1 MLPFIAHPD
10 WKVILKGAWSV
21 RFWVLAI
28 VLQGLEYL
36 LPLVQDNVPTSTF
49 ALLSFLAMIAG
60 LISRFIFQPKLLK

>member
-1 MLPFIAHPD
+1 MLPFIVHPD

-21 RFWVLAI
+21 RFWVLAV

-49 ALLSFLAMIAG
+49 ALLSFLTMIAG